1 MNTMLNLCV
10 EEIKKEF
17 PNFNI
22 KNKRTSLFMRVL
34 NVLVIICTFGQ
45 QRKFMTDY
53 VSVVN
58 NVVYVPVNWYNWTEY
73 NKVSILRHERVH
85 MRQVKKYGSFWF
97 NFLYLFFPVPFLFAY
112 YRAKFEKEAYEET
125 IKFAKIIG
133 GVELLNDKKFKN
145 HIISQFTTGKYGWMW
160 INKKDI
166 EDWYERASK

>member
-1 MNTMLNLCV
+1 
-10 EEIKKEF
+10 
-17 PNFNI
+17 
-22 KNKRTSLFMRVL
+22 
-34 NVLVIICTFGQ
+34 
-45 QRKFMTDY
+45 
-53 VSVVN
+53 
-58 NVVYVPVNWYNWTEY
+58 
-73 NKVSILRHERVH
+73 

-160 INKKDI
+160 INKRDI